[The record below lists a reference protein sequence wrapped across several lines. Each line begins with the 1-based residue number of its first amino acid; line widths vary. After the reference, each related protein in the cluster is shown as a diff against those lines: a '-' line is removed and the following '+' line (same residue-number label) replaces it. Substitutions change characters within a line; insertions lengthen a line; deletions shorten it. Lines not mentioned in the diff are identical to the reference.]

1 MALSSPAEISTQP
14 VALQDHLPRP
24 ALARSG
30 PWRERLDLL
39 VLVVLVFTL
48 VNLASMRFYIEGP
61 SMQPNFSAGQFLI
74 VSRVHYLLGEPQ
86 RGDIVVF
93 DAPGDDNTR
102 DNPLLIKRLIGLPG
116 DHIVIENGTVTV
128 NDALLNEPYLN
139 LDGRPFRCNRHC
151 DLVLGA
157 DEYFLMGDNR
167 NNSNDSREFGP
178 VARGRIMGE
187 AILRYWPPDAIGNV
201 TRVAFP

>member
-1 MALSSPAEISTQP
+1 MTLSSPAEFSPLPASSKVIP
-14 VALQDHLPRP
+14 PRP
-24 ALARSG
+24 ALARHG
-30 PWRERLDLL
+30 VWRERFDLL
-39 VLVVLVFTL
+39 LLVVLVFTL

-74 VSRVHYLLGEPQ
+74 VSRAHYLLGQPQ

-93 DAPGDDNTR
+93 DAPGDDNMR

-116 DHIVIENGTVTV
+116 DHIVIENGTILL
-128 NDALLNEPYLN
+128 NDALLSEPYIN
-139 LDGRPFRCNRHC
+139 QDGRPFRCNRYC
-151 DLVLGA
+151 DVVLGA

-178 VARGRIMGE
+178 VARVRIMGE
-187 AILRYWPPDAIGNV
+187 AILRYWPFDAIGNV

>member
-1 MALSSPAEISTQP
+1 MTLSSPAEFSPQP
-14 VALQDHLPRP
+14 GASLVMPPRP

-30 PWRERLDLL
+30 VWRERFDLL
-39 VLVVLVFTL
+39 LLVVLVFTL

-74 VSRVHYLLGEPQ
+74 VSRAHYLLSQPQ

-116 DHIVIENGTVTV
+116 DHIVIENGTI
-128 NDALLNEPYLN
+128 LLNDVLLSEPYIN
-139 LDGRPFRCNRHC
+139 QDGRPFRCNRYC
-151 DLVLGA
+151 DVVLGA

-178 VARGRIMGE
+178 VARVRIMGE
-187 AILRYWPPDAIGNV
+187 AILRYWPFDAIGNV